1 MEANQT
7 QTLLKEIVQTLK
19 DGEKGYSEA
28 LTDVEDQDLKE
39 VFKKYAV
46 QRDGYLTEIE
56 DQLHQLNIKVEE
68 ESSVTGTLHRVF
80 INLKSAITSKSRES
94 ILNECERGED
104 YAVKAY
110 QTALKAEGLPGQLK
124 SILEKQYQGVQQG
137 HDEIKAL
144 RDASK

>member
-1 MEANQT
+1 MEAKAT
-7 QTLLKEIVQTLK
+7 QAVLNELLETLK

-39 VFKKYAV
+39 VFKRYAV
-46 QRDGYLTEIE
+46 QRDGYLTELE
-56 DQLHQLNIKVEE
+56 DQMHQLNLKAEE
-68 ESSVTGTLHRVF
+68 DSSITGTIHRAF
-80 INLKSAITSKSRES
+80 INLKAAVTSKSRES

-110 QTALKAEGLPGQLK
+110 QTALKAELPGQLK
-124 SILEKQYQGVQQG
+124 SIIEKQYQGIQQG

-144 RDASK
+144 RNASK